1 MAPKAHHVL
10 LYFEGV
16 YMDSTVY
23 VNGQPVGE
31 WKYGYS
37 SFEHEIT
44 GALRE
49 GENEVLVKVVHQSP
63 NSRWYSGAGIYR
75 NVWLKIRGENYIE
88 THGVYISTC
97 KEEEGKNRWV
107 VEVDTDL
114 CLRQEGELVHR
125 LLDGGQVLAA
135 SESVVTEKDD
145 RPNRQQLVV
154 EDPGLWSPENPRLY
168 VLITELYIVTEDEA
182 GNRKK
187 QKVETLTHRIGF
199 KEAVF
204 DPDKVSSERE
214 KIKLQGPVNT
224 MTWGL
229 GPPST
234 RRPCAGGLTPEG
246 DGVNA
251 VRPPTTCQPRSSWIL
266 PMKWGCWWSRRPLTC
281 GNSQDPYD
289 YSRFSRNGPGRT

>member
-1 MAPKAHHVL
+1 MGPYLEEMTPIRRVADAGGGSAMHQDPLQRRLGVCQSSLGLPVRGLAFQPVDLPHDWLICHTLNLYRIALAGTKRFVAPKAHHVL

-97 KEEEGKNRWV
+97 KEEEEKNRWV

-145 RPNRQQLVV
+145 RPNRQQLFV
-154 EDPGLWSPENPRLY
+154 EDPGL
-168 VLITELYIVTEDEA
+168 
-182 GNRKK
+182 
-187 QKVETLTHRIGF
+187 
-199 KEAVF
+199 
-204 DPDKVSSERE
+204 
-214 KIKLQGPVNT
+214 
-224 MTWGL
+224 
-229 GPPST
+229 
-234 RRPCAGGLTPEG
+234 
-246 DGVNA
+246 
-251 VRPPTTCQPRSSWIL
+251 
-266 PMKWGCWWSRRPLTC
+266 
-281 GNSQDPYD
+281 
-289 YSRFSRNGPGRT
+289 